1 MRSALLIFLAAC
13 ATTEAPKPV
22 VPSAEPNLPTVA
34 GTKLPAFSGTPAL
47 VEPMGKLA
55 FLRGIWAG
63 PAAGS
68 DRSGPYKVT
77 QTERVGPIL
86 GGDVMVIEGR
96 GYRDD
101 NTTGFN
107 AFAAISWNAQTQKYE
122 MRSYAQGYAGTFEL
136 KLTPDGYIW
145 EVPAGPNAVMRFT
158 ATVKPNTWREI
169 GEYVTEGAAPKQT
182 FEMNLKR
189 VGDTDWPVGVP
200 LSPQLGR

>member
-1 MRSALLIFLAAC
+1 MRAALLVFIAAC
-13 ATTEAPKPV
+13 ATAEAPKPV
-22 VPSAEPNLPTVA
+22 VPSAEP
-34 GTKLPAFSGTPAL
+34 KLPVVEGTPAL
-47 VEPMGKLA
+47 AEPMGKLA
-55 FLRGIWAG
+55 FMRGIWAG
-63 PAAGS
+63 PAAGA

-101 NTTGFN
+101 NSTGFN
-107 AFAAISWNAQTQKYE
+107 AFAAISWSAQTQKYE

-136 KLTPDGYIW
+136 ELTADGYVW

-158 ATVKPNTWREI
+158 ATVKNNAWREV
-169 GEYVTEGAAPKQT
+169 GELVAEGGAPKQV

-189 VGDTDWPVGVP
+189 VSDTDWPVGVP

>member
-1 MRSALLIFLAAC
+1 MRVALLLLIAAC

-22 VPSAEPNLPTVA
+22 VPNAGPNAAPNAEP
-34 GTKLPAFSGTPAL
+34 KLPVVTGTPAL
-47 VEPMGKLA
+47 AEPMGKLA
-55 FLRGIWAG
+55 FMRGIWAG
-63 PAAGS
+63 PASGA

-107 AFAAISWNAQTQKYE
+107 AFAAISWNPQTQKYE
-122 MRSYAQGYAGTFEL
+122 MRSYAQGYAGTFDL
-136 KLTPDGYIW
+136 KLTADGYIW

-158 ATVKPNTWREI
+158 ATVKTTTWREI

-189 VGDTDWPVGVP
+189 VGDTDWPVGTPV
-200 LSPQLGR
+200 SPQLGR

>member
-1 MRSALLIFLAAC
+1 MRAALLVLLAAC
-13 ATTEAPKPV
+13 ATTDAPKPV
-22 VPSAEPNLPTVA
+22 VPNAEP
-34 GTKLPAFSGTPAL
+34 KLPVVEGTPAL
-47 VEPMGKLA
+47 AEPMAKLA
-55 FLRGIWAG
+55 FMRGIWAG
-63 PAAGS
+63 PAAGA

-77 QTERVGPIL
+77 QTERIGPIL

-122 MRSYAQGYAGTFEL
+122 LRSYAQGYAGTFEL
-136 KLTPDGYIW
+136 KLTADGYVW

-158 ATVKPNTWREI
+158 ATVKNNTWREI
-169 GEYVTEGAAPKQT
+169 GEVVTEGGAPKQT

-189 VGDTDWPVGVP
+189 VADTDWPVGVP